1 MKPAKKSLVYLGG
14 KMRFE
19 FWPLWQ
25 CWAVWPIRI
34 LFSCQGRLKIFLAG
48 FIKYL
53 NFKCPNLSYALIPF
67 LSYVIAKF
75 FQGGYRTKMKI
86 WSDENEKLVGKFFAR
101 LWRAKKRGS
110 QIFRLMRAF
119 FRRGGTENH

>member
-25 CWAVWPIRI
+25 CWAVWPIQI
-34 LFSCQGRLKIFLAG
+34 LFSRQGRLKIFLAG

-53 NFKCPNLSYALIPF
+53 NFR
-67 LSYVIAKF
+67 YVWHSLLDDVRNMYF
-75 FQGGYRTKMKI
+75 
-86 WSDENEKLVGKFFAR
+86 
-101 LWRAKKRGS
+101 
-110 QIFRLMRAF
+110 
-119 FRRGGTENH
+119 